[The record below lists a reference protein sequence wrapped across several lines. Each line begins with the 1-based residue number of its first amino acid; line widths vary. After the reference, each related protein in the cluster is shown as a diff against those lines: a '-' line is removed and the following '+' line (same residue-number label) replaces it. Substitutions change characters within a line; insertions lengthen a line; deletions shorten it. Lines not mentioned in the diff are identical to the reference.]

1 MITQL
6 VLVLILSFLPVG
18 ISGAADHYKS
28 LKEDNRLMELEL
40 SLASQPQVYF
50 IFDLRERQVTLK
62 SRGIVLK
69 GLKIRKV
76 EVWGGPDTIGEYRLL
91 RKSAL
96 KKPGRKEVRPGG
108 KEGEL
113 GEGEF
118 ELETLELKDMPSR
131 YRLDFEKGIVI
142 SVLPE
147 PDGFISELYHTGFT
161 ILWYL
166 FRPFFTIWNYLL
178 NKPYAAMLLTMPGED
193 ARALYWSFYEGLEA
207 IIRFPY
213 SDPVSDAA

>member
-6 VLVLILSFLPVG
+6 VLVLIFFLPVG
-18 ISGAADHYKS
+18 ISAAADHDER

-40 SLASQPQVYF
+40 GLASQPQIYL
-50 IFDLRERQVTLK
+50 IFNLPEKQVAFK
-62 SRGIVLK
+62 SRGIVLT

-76 EVWGGPDTIGEYRLL
+76 EVWGGPDAIGEYRLL

-96 KKPGRKEVRPGG
+96 KKPGRKEVRPGV
-108 KEGEL
+108 K
-113 GEGEF
+113 EGEF
-118 ELETLELKDMPSR
+118 ELEALELKDMPSR
-131 YRLDFEKGIVI
+131 YRLDFEKGIMI

-166 FRPFFTIWNYLL
+166 SRPFFTIWNYLL

-193 ARALYWSFYEGLEA
+193 TRTLYWSFYEGLEA

-213 SDPVSDAA
+213 SDPVYGAA